1 MLILGALVLLAQ
13 AETGSIRQG
22 VEGGGDSPRRLCQ
35 PVQVSSP
42 QRDGQRPSFSATEV
56 LDLRLSTQLRRSLE
70 GPHVLQIKV
79 FTPRGYTYQIL
90 TLPFASPGTSNRLQ
104 ELSATLPV
112 AGTAITSNSLY
123 GRWTVEPFLDGASCG
138 VTRSFVLN
146 Q

>member
-13 AETGSIRQG
+13 AEGGSI
-22 VEGGGDSPRRLCQ
+22 SRRPCQ

-42 QRDGQRPSFSATEV
+42 RQEGQRAAFSATEV
-56 LDLRLSTQLRRSLE
+56 LDLKLSTRVRRQAE

-79 FTPRGYTYQIL
+79 FTPRGYPYQ
-90 TLPFASPGTSNRLQ
+90 TLSVPFTGSPLGTPAPPQ

-112 AGTAITSNSLY
+112 AGTAIMANSLY

-138 VTRSFVLN
+138 VTRSFVLRP
-146 Q
+146 

>member
-13 AETGSIRQG
+13 AEDGS
-22 VEGGGDSPRRLCQ
+22 VSRRPCQ

-42 QRDGQRPSFSATEV
+42 RQEGQRAAFSATEV
-56 LDLRLSTQLRRSLE
+56 LDLKLSTRVRRQAE

-79 FTPRGYTYQIL
+79 FTPRGYAYQIL
-90 TLPFASPGTSNRLQ
+90 TVPFTASGQLP

-112 AGTAITSNSLY
+112 AGTAIMANSLY
-123 GRWTVEPFLDGASCG
+123 GRWSVEPFLDGASCG
-138 VTRSFVLN
+138 VRRSFLLR

>member
-1 MLILGALVLLAQ
+1 MLTLGALVLLAQ

-22 VEGGGDSPRRLCQ
+22 VGGGGDSPRRPCL

-42 QRDGQRPSFSATEV
+42 QREGQRGTFSATEI
-56 LDLRLSTQLRRSLE
+56 LDLRLSTQLRRQLQGS
-70 GPHVLQIKV
+70 HVLQIKV
-79 FTPRGYTYQIL
+79 FTPRGYAYQIL
-90 TLPFASPGTSNRLQ
+90 TVPFTGTSGQLQ

-112 AGTAITSNSLY
+112 AGTAIMSNSLY

-138 VTRSFVLN
+138 VTRSFLLR